1 MKRGLYRIRGA
12 EGRPDDVRVDLD
24 GIEAPVEE
32 TIYRARGYLPVVDD
46 LQWQEDYFSV
56 TQSAARSNETAEAAQ
71 KAAREQARQEFRA
84 RFRNSR

>member
-12 EGRPDDVRVDLD
+12 DGRPDDVRVDLD

-32 TIYRARGYLPVVDD
+32 TVYRARGYLPAVDD
-46 LQWQEDYFSV
+46 LQWQEDYFGGK
-56 TQSAARSNETAEAAQ
+56 QSADRSNDTAEAAQ

-84 RFRNSR
+84 RFRDP